1 MHFGHP
7 NADALN
13 FTQHRIGMLVLW
25 WKDLERSNV
34 LLQLFISLVQRKF
47 NKSWLR
53 LESWK
58 GTLGLDAFIYF
69 ILFYFISFA
78 YHIIQREKEKKR
90 NEHILKQR
98 IIHVN
103 IIRQGYHNSGKP
115 TIVVPF
121 VLMSPF
127 FWRPLAKSAD
137 TIGRSSLRY
146 MYFFVSLLSCGLK
159 CLTRLAKTW
168 RIFMPHQGS

>member
-1 MHFGHP
+1 MHFERP

-25 WKDLERSNV
+25 WKDPERLNV
-34 LLQLFISLVQRKF
+34 PLQLFTSLVQRKF
-47 NKSWLR
+47 NKCWLR

-58 GTLGLDAFIYF
+58 GTLRLNAFIYF

-78 YHIIQREKEKKR
+78 YHMIQREKEKKR
-90 NEHILKQR
+90 NEQILKQR
-98 IIHVN
+98 IIHVY
-103 IIRQGYHNSGKP
+103 ITRKGYHNSGK
-115 TIVVPF
+115 TVTVVPF
-121 VLMSPF
+121 VLISPF

-146 MYFFVSLLSCGLK
+146 MYFFVSLLSFGLK